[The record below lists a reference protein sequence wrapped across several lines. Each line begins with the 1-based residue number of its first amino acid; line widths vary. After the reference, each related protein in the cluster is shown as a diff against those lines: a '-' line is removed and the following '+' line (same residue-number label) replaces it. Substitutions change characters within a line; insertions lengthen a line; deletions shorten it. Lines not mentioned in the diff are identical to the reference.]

1 MPRLPRITG
10 EEALRA
16 LRGAGWQEVRRR
28 GSHAILHHV
37 SRSGRVTV
45 PLHPGAV
52 IKPKTL
58 LSILDQAAIS
68 LDEFLDLLEWGSPC
82 EPTRSLWTPTRR
94 AASP

>member
-16 LRGAGWQEVRRR
+16 LRGAGWHEVRRR

-37 SRSGRVTV
+37 SRPGRVTV
-45 PLHPGAV
+45 PLHAGGV
-52 IKPKTL
+52 LKPKTL

-68 LDEFLDLLEWGSPC
+68 VEEFLDLL
-82 EPTRSLWTPTRR
+82 
-94 AASP
+94 